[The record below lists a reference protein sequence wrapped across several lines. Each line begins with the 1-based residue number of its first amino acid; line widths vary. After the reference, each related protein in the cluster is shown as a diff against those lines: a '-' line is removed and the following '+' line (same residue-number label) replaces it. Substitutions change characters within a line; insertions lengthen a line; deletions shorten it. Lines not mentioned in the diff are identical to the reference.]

1 MVCAAGIDLLD
12 SAVVCDDEIDQLA
25 DVVLWC
31 RFSNEQPNVVEGVGS
46 PGNENQET
54 DENGTDRIDI
64 PDDSATDNGH
74 GKTESIDDD
83 VVAMVDKEDMD
94 GWVASE
100 EEAIDAK

>member
-1 MVCAAGIDLLD
+1 MD

-64 PDDSATDNGH
+64 PDDTASDDGH
-74 GKTESIDDD
+74 GKTESVDDN
-83 VVAMVDKEDMD
+83 VVTMVDEEDMNRR
-94 GWVASE
+94 VAAE
-100 EEAIDAK
+100 DEAIGTQ